1 MPSQTQTWR
10 PKPRRRVHY
19 YARIDTTSLTTLI
32 CLVFLAFFAKMA
44 QQNMVTR
51 NATIDLPVVLH
62 ATEKPSAQRTNAV
75 EVSVY
80 RTGSLFV
87 AGDKN
92 AAGEILNPKD
102 IAPRLRSMLFPGVE
116 KRVYLK
122 ADGRAKYGDVE
133 AALDQIRYAGISNIT
148 IMAER
153 RRDSA
158 R

>member
-1 MPSQTQTWR
+1 MPSPTQTWR
-10 PKPRRRVHY
+10 PQPRRRVPY
-19 YARIDTTSLTTLI
+19 YARIDTAALTTLI

-44 QQNMVTR
+44 QQSMVTR
-51 NATIDLPVVLH
+51 NATIDLPLVLH
-62 ATEKPSAQRTNAV
+62 ATEKPSAQRKNAI

-80 RTGSLFV
+80 RTGSWFV

-92 AAGEILNPKD
+92 AGGEILNPTD

-148 IMAER
+148 IIAER
-153 RRDSA
+153 SRDSA
-158 R
+158 Q

>member
-1 MPSQTQTWR
+1 MSSHTQTWR
-10 PKPRRRVHY
+10 PKPRRQVHFY
-19 YARIDTTSLTTLI
+19 TRIDTTVLTTLM
-32 CLVFLAFFAKMA
+32 CLVFLSFFARMA

-51 NATIDLPVVLH
+51 NATIDLPVVFH
-62 ATEKPSAQRTNAV
+62 ATEKPSAQRTNAL

-80 RTGSLFV
+80 RTGSMFV

-92 AAGEILNPKD
+92 VSGEILNPKD

-116 KRVYLK
+116 NRVYLR

-153 RRDSA
+153 RRNPA
-158 R
+158 Q

>member
-10 PKPRRRVHY
+10 PKPRRRVAY

-62 ATEKPSAQRTNAV
+62 ATEKPSAQRTNAI

-87 AGDKN
+87 AGDEN
-92 AAGEILNPKD
+92 AAGELLNPKD

-153 RRDSA
+153 RR
-158 R
+158 